1 MRGGEHAESRRNHD
15 ETVKNPSIRVTV
27 RSDGQNDAALC
38 ERRPQ
43 YMTLIDAPSSVTA
56 KATATPTIPATRGRR
71 ALRVLF
77 ATMAGTMIVVAEAT
91 QPLAAVGATT
101 QMGVAQQSAT
111 ATPLKSSSTSSSSSS
126 GSSSSGSSSSGSSS
140 SGSSSS
146 GSSSSGSSSSRSSSS
161 GSSYVS
167 STSTS
172 IPGGT
177 QSTGANGSSL
187 SLGDGSSSDADAS
200 GASAIA
206 KNSLTNASTTKL
218 SASKSSASLKSFG
231 GRVKQDAFGRW
242 IVDGEIV
249 GLGTVNLLPGQDAIF
264 ETTLPAGLT
273 PVEFRGRFVPSVGSP
288 VLEIGLTGS
297 PVTQMRPGSFVLP
310 TRPSATTAKNALAFT
325 DGSYLE
331 FTARS
336 KDLGPCLELQ
346 PAQIDSV
353 QVISSGTAIAPDT
366 LADFF
371 PPYLDRL
378 VLRLPSGMSAD
389 VDERVA
395 QAVLNLTTFAAQRW
409 PAARVV
415 VTDKDVAMTPY
426 DRQISFA
433 EATNG
438 SVALAQANKGV
449 TELLISGPTKKL
461 PDLADVVSS
470 PTFEAAFV
478 RSLTTDGQR
487 YIRPELSDTV
497 TIGDLRGRALLAT
510 GYGTVE
516 QVVTISQS
524 QFGGQSSSI
533 DIKITGVA
541 QAEGSNEVIL
551 QLRANDQVLDSKK
564 ASNDEPFELKGTVSR
579 STLARDNIII
589 VRATETGALARQNT
603 VKKVTANGSVVD
615 CVQGRPE
622 VTLRLDPGS
631 VFHATLGRGLP
642 AGFDRFPQAFVP
654 GFDVRFTSLTID
666 DLKAAEDVLRMLQNL
681 SAPRLLPTVI
691 GPDRS
696 HSSNRPMLYV
706 GQTTSELEALNAP
719 IIPARRSQK
728 NSFPVSVLQGF
739 AATGDDHLVL
749 VTNGPSS
756 ALSSTLKTVID
767 DVRGWRSLKGDVVV
781 QQNGRVRN
789 LRVRP
794 SLGTGEERARELHRS
809 RIWRA
814 LALGLAVGLGSAVVL
829 GMVAVVREKRS

>member
-1 MRGGEHAESRRNHD
+1 
-15 ETVKNPSIRVTV
+15 
-27 RSDGQNDAALC
+27 
-38 ERRPQ
+38 
-43 YMTLIDAPSSVTA
+43 MT
-56 KATATPTIPATRGRR
+56 
-71 ALRVLF
+71 
-77 ATMAGTMIVVAEAT
+77 
-91 QPLAAVGATT
+91 
-101 QMGVAQQSAT
+101 
-111 ATPLKSSSTSSSSSS
+111 KSS
-126 GSSSSGSSSSGSSS
+126 
-140 SGSSSS
+140 
-146 GSSSSGSSSSRSSSS
+146 
-161 GSSYVS
+161 
-167 STSTS
+167 
-172 IPGGT
+172 
-177 QSTGANGSSL
+177 GA
-187 SLGDGSSSDADAS
+187 
-200 GASAIA
+200 
-206 KNSLTNASTTKL
+206 
-218 SASKSSASLKSFG
+218 LKSFG
-231 GRVKQDAFGRW
+231 GRVKQDSLGRW

-264 ETTLPAGLT
+264 ETTLPVGLT

-297 PVTQMRPGSFVLP
+297 PVKQMRPGTFVLP
-310 TRPSATTAKNALAFT
+310 TLVSSTTPTNALAFT

-353 QVISSGTAIAPDT
+353 QVVSSGTAIAPET

-378 VLRLPSGMSAD
+378 VLRLPSGGTSE

-415 VTDKDVAMTPY
+415 VTDKAVAMTPY
-426 DRQISFA
+426 DRQIAFA
-433 EATNG
+433 EASNG
-438 SVALAQANKGV
+438 SVALRSAGPGV
-449 TELLISGPTKKL
+449 AELLISGPLKKL

-478 RSLTTDGQR
+478 SSLSTDGQR
-487 YIRPELSDTV
+487 YVRPELSDTV
-497 TIGDLRGRALLAT
+497 TIGDLRGRALVAT
-510 GYGTVE
+510 GFGTVE
-516 QVVTISQS
+516 QVVTLSQS

-541 QAEGSNEVIL
+541 QAEGSNDVIL

-579 STLARDNIII
+579 STLARDNIIV
-589 VRATETGALARQNT
+589 VRATETGALARQST
-603 VKKVTANGSVVD
+603 VKQVASNGDVVD

-654 GFDVRFTSLTID
+654 GFDVRFTSLTVD
-666 DLKAAEDVLRMLQNL
+666 DLRAADDVLRMLQNL
-681 SAPRLLPTVI
+681 SAPRLLPNVI

-696 HSSNRPMLYV
+696 HRSNRPMLYV
-706 GQTTSELEALNAP
+706 GPTTNELEKMNAP
-719 IIPARRSQK
+719 IVPARRSEK
-728 NSFPVSVLQGF
+728 DAFPVSVLQGF

-756 ALSSTLKTVID
+756 AFGSTLKTVID
-767 DVRGWRSLKGDVVV
+767 DARGWRSLKGDVVV

-794 SLGTGEERARELHRS
+794 SLGTGEERARELHQS

-814 LALGLAVGLGSAVVL
+814 LVAGLGFGLCAAVVV
-829 GMVAVVREKRS
+829 GIFAFIREKRS